1 MNNSNI
7 THSPILKRLR
17 EEKDHKISG
26 GLYHELQIL
35 MAYNSNHIEGSS
47 LSEEQTRS
55 IFETNS
61 LHGGENI
68 DVDDIIEAV
77 NHFRAFDYCIDIA
90 EEELTDDIIKHIHYL
105 LKSGTSDEKLSWFKV
120 GDYKTMPNMV
130 GGIEASSPEAVNED
144 MNNLI
149 KAYGYK
155 TDVSFEDIVEFHFN
169 FERIHPFQDGNGRVG
184 RLIAFKECLKNNITP
199 FIIEDSK
206 KSFYYRGLS
215 EFKNDKTYLI
225 ETCYDGQD
233 TIKYMLNFYKI
244 CMQ

>member
-1 MNNSNI
+1 MKNSNI
-7 THSPILKRLR
+7 THNPILKRLR

-61 LHGGENI
+61 LHGSENLN
-68 DVDDIIEAV
+68 VDDIIEAV
-77 NHFRAFDYCIDIA
+77 NHFRAFDYCIDVA
-90 EEELTDDIIKHIHYL
+90 EEKLNNDVIKHIHYL

-130 GGIEASSPEAVNED
+130 GGIETSSPEDVNGD
-144 MNNLI
+144 MSILL
-149 KAYGYK
+149 KSYRDK
-155 TDVSFEDIVEFHFN
+155 TDIAFEDIVEFHFN

-206 KSFYYRGLS
+206 KMFYFRGLS

-233 TIKYMLNFYKI
+233 TINSMINFFKI
-244 CMQ
+244 DI

>member
-1 MNNSNI
+1 MNDSNI
-7 THSPILKRLR
+7 THNPILKRLR
-17 EEKDHKISG
+17 EEKDYKISG

-61 LHGGENI
+61 LQGSENLQ
-68 DVDDIIEAV
+68 VDDIIEAV

-90 EEELTDDIIKHIHYL
+90 EAELTDDIIKHIHYL
-105 LKSGTSDEKLSWFKV
+105 LKSGTSDEKLSWFNV

-130 GGIEASSPEAVNED
+130 GGIETSSPEDVNED
-144 MNNLI
+144 MKDLL
-149 KAYGYK
+149 KAYANK
-155 TDVSFEDIVEFHFN
+155 TYITFEDIVEFHFI

-184 RLIAFKECLKNNITP
+184 RLIAFKECLKNDIIP
-199 FIIEDSK
+199 SIIEDSK
-206 KSFYYRGLS
+206 KMFYYRGLS
-215 EFKNDKTYLI
+215 EFKNDKTYLV

-233 TIKYMLNFYKI
+233 TINSMIKFFKI
-244 CMQ
+244 VI

>member
-7 THSPILKRLR
+7 THNPILKRLR

-26 GLYHELQIL
+26 GLYHELQIR

-47 LSEEQTRS
+47 LSEKQTRS

-61 LHGGENI
+61 LQSGENI
-68 DVDDIIEAV
+68 DVDDVIEAV
-77 NHFRAFDYCIDIA
+77 NHFRAFDYCIDVA
-90 EEELTDDIIKHIHYL
+90 EEELTEDIIKYIHYL

-120 GDYKTMPNMV
+120 GEYKTMPNMV
-130 GGIEASSPEAVNED
+130 GGIETSSPEDVNED
-144 MNNLI
+144 MKSLL
-149 KAYGYK
+149 KAYGDK
-155 TDVSFEDIVEFHFN
+155 TDISFEDIVEFHFN
-169 FERIHPFQDGNGRVG
+169 FERVHPFQDGNGRVG
-184 RLIAFKECLKNNITP
+184 RLVAFKECLKNKITP

-206 KSFYYRGLS
+206 KSFYYRGLN

-233 TIKYMLNFYKI
+233 TIKAMIDFFGIK
-244 CMQ
+244 

>member
-1 MNNSNI
+1 MKNSNI
-7 THSPILKRLR
+7 TYNPILKRLR

-26 GLYHELQIL
+26 GLYHELQIR

-77 NHFRAFDYCIDIA
+77 NHFRAFDYCIDVA
-90 EEELTDDIIKHIHYL
+90 EEELTEDIVKYIHYL
-105 LKSGTSDEKLSWFKV
+105 LKSGTSGEKLSWFKV
-120 GDYKTMPNMV
+120 GEYKTMPNMV
-130 GGIEASSPEAVNED
+130 GGIETSSLEAVNED
-144 MNNLI
+144 MKSLL
-149 KAYGYK
+149 KAYGNK
-155 TDVSFEDIVEFHFN
+155 TDIYFEDIVEFHFN
-169 FERIHPFQDGNGRVG
+169 FERVHPFQDGNGRVG
-184 RLIAFKECLKNNITP
+184 RLVAFKECLKNKITP

-206 KSFYYRGLS
+206 KSFYYRGLN
-215 EFKNDKTYLI
+215 EYKNDSTYLI

-233 TIKYMLNFYKI
+233 TIKAMINVLGIK
-244 CMQ
+244 

>member
-35 MAYNSNHIEGSS
+35 MAYHSNHIEGSS
-47 LSEEQTRS
+47 LSKEQTRS

-77 NHFRAFDYCIDIA
+77 NHFRTFDYCIDIA
-90 EEELTDDIIKHIHYL
+90 EEELTDDIIMHIHYL

-130 GGIEASSPEAVNED
+130 GGIEASSPEAVNDD

-149 KAYGYK
+149 KAYGHK

-169 FERIHPFQDGNGRVG
+169 FERIHPFQDGNVPLRYQQQ
-184 RLIAFKECLKNNITP
+184 IAA
-199 FIIEDSK
+199 
-206 KSFYYRGLS
+206 
-215 EFKNDKTYLI
+215 
-225 ETCYDGQD
+225 
-233 TIKYMLNFYKI
+233 
-244 CMQ
+244 

>member
-1 MNNSNI
+1 MNNTSI
-7 THSPILKRLR
+7 THNPILKRIR

-61 LHGGENI
+61 LQSSENL

-77 NHFRAFDYCIDIA
+77 NHFRAFDYCIDVA
-90 EEELTDDIIKHIHYL
+90 EEELTEAIIKHMHYL
-105 LKSGTSDEKLSWFKV
+105 LKSGTSDEKLSWFEV

-130 GGIEASSPEAVNED
+130 GGIETSSPEDINRD
-144 MNNLI
+144 MRNLLES
-149 KAYGYK
+149 YDNK
-155 TDVSFEDIVEFHFN
+155 TYTTFEDIVEFHFN

-184 RLIAFKECLKNNITP
+184 RLIAFKECLKNDIIP

-206 KSFYYRGLS
+206 KTFYYRGLS

-233 TIKYMLNFYKI
+233 TLKSMLKFFKI
-244 CMQ
+244 VI

>member
-1 MNNSNI
+1 MKNSNI
-7 THSPILKRLR
+7 THNPILKRLI

-61 LHGGENI
+61 LQGSENI
-68 DVDDIIEAV
+68 NVDDVIEAV
-77 NHFRAFDYCIDIA
+77 NHFRAFDYCIDVA
-90 EEELTDDIIKHIHYL
+90 KEELTEDMIKHIHYL
-105 LKSGTSDEKLSWFKV
+105 LKSGTSDENLSWFNV

-130 GGIEASSPEAVNED
+130 GGIETSSPEDVNGD
-144 MNNLI
+144 MSNLL
-149 KAYGYK
+149 KSYDNK
-155 TDVSFEDIVEFHFN
+155 TYTAFEDIVVFHFN

-184 RLIAFKECLKNNITP
+184 RLIAFKECLKNDIIP

-206 KSFYYRGLS
+206 KTFYYRGLS

-233 TIKYMLNFYKI
+233 TIKSMLKFFKI
-244 CMQ
+244 VI

>member
-1 MNNSNI
+1 MYNTNI
-7 THSPILKRLR
+7 THNPILQRLR
-17 EEKDHKISG
+17 EENVHKISG

-61 LHGGENI
+61 LQSSENLQ
-68 DVDDIIEAV
+68 VDDIIEAV

-90 EEELTDDIIKHIHYL
+90 GEELTDDIIKHIHYL
-105 LKSGTSDEKLSWFKV
+105 LKSGTSDEKLSWFNV
-120 GDYKTMPNMV
+120 GDYKTMPNML
-130 GGIEASSPEAVNED
+130 GGIETSSPEDVNRD
-144 MNNLI
+144 MSNLL
-149 KAYGYK
+149 KSYDNK
-155 TDVSFEDIVEFHFN
+155 TSITFEDIVEFHFN

-215 EFKNDKTYLI
+215 EYKNDKTYLI
-225 ETCYDGQD
+225 DTCYDGQD
-233 TIKYMLNFYKI
+233 TIKSMLKFFKI
-244 CMQ
+244 VI

>member
-1 MNNSNI
+1 MKNSNI
-7 THSPILKRLR
+7 TNSPILKRLR

-26 GLYHELQIL
+26 GLYHELQIR

-61 LHGGENI
+61 LQGSENL

-90 EEELTDDIIKHIHYL
+90 EKELTEDIIKHIHYL
-105 LKSGTSDEKLSWFKV
+105 LKSGTSDERLSWFNV
-120 GDYKTMPNMV
+120 GDYKTIPNMV
-130 GGIEASSPEAVNED
+130 GGIETSSPEDVNKD
-144 MNNLI
+144 MNNLL
-149 KAYGYK
+149 KEYENK
-155 TDVSFEDIVEFHFN
+155 TDITLEDIVEFHFN
-169 FERIHPFQDGNGRVG
+169 FERIHPFQEGNGRVG
-184 RLIAFKECLKNNITP
+184 RLVAFKECLKNNITP

-206 KSFYYRGLS
+206 KSFYYRGLN
-215 EFKNDKTYLI
+215 EYKNDPTYLI

-233 TIKYMLNFYKI
+233 TIKAMLNVFCIK
-244 CMQ
+244 

>member
-1 MNNSNI
+1 MENSNI
-7 THSPILKRLR
+7 THNHILKRLR

-35 MAYNSNHIEGSS
+35 MAYNSNYIEGSS

-61 LHGGENI
+61 LQGSENL

-77 NHFRAFDYCIDIA
+77 NHFKAFDYCIDVA
-90 EEELTDDIIKHIHYL
+90 EEELNEDIIKHIHYL
-105 LKSGTSDEKLSWFKV
+105 LKIGTSDEKLSWFKV
-120 GDYKTMPNMV
+120 GDYKVMPNMV
-130 GGIEASSPEAVNED
+130 GGMETSSPEDVNGD
-144 MNNLI
+144 MSILL
-149 KAYGYK
+149 KSYRDK
-155 TDVSFEDIVEFHFN
+155 TDIAFEDIVEFHFN

-184 RLIAFKECLKNNITP
+184 RLIAFKECLKNKITP

-206 KSFYYRGLS
+206 KMFYYRGLS

-233 TIKYMLNFYKI
+233 TISSMLKFFKI
-244 CMQ
+244 GM